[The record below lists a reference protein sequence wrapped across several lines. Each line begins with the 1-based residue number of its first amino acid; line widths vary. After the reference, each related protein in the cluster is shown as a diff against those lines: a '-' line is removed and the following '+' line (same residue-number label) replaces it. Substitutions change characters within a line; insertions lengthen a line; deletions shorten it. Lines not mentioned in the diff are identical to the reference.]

1 MENSDYLETNE
12 ELIKKFNELLNDDN
26 LLNSF
31 NNKNYEDLQTEPK
44 KLIACQHEIIFNV
57 TANVME
63 ENDKG
68 ETVRTKEICSK
79 NYHIPVPPDQ
89 DYNLYM
95 KTFFSFLEDCLA
107 NSANKASE
115 ENTNE

>member
-1 MENSDYLETNE
+1 MIPEESNNDLLERF
-12 ELIKKFNELLNDDN
+12 KELLNDDKE
-26 LLNSF
+26 F
-31 NNKNYEDLQTEPK
+31 NTFKNKKYEDLMLEPK
-44 KLIACQHEIIFNV
+44 KLISCQHEIIFNV

-63 ENDKG
+63 ENEKG

-95 KTFFSFLEDCLA
+95 KTFFSFLEECLA
-107 NSANKASE
+107 NSANNASE
-115 ENTNE
+115 KKTNE